1 MSLPNPIN
9 VTYVSPLISD
19 TFPFIYIVKDTDNI
33 INIDTTHGEVHVILR
48 NIRNS
53 GMLQYQPLLSINDGG
68 NNAST
73 NNITIYPS
81 EGDVINDNTS
91 YVLNTNGS
99 NSIIQISDINQW
111 VVSSSQNPIPFEGL
125 NYVYVYGNGATPLE
139 NGQQFLDA
147 YNQAVAKRNISNPTI
162 TFTTFEVEYSQF
174 PDDGYN
180 PSSNFNYWESAI
192 IPAEQFEPYL
202 SNGDL
207 VYNYNA
213 QLINI
218 NGVEYP
224 CTFDNYGSEEE
235 PEYRIW
241 GEANIIPSVGIYNNV
256 VFSEFKLNVL
266 WEGTLIIGNGD
277 YEFDET
283 VEINHEYMNI
293 FSLSEHSQ
301 VNFTFTNA
309 STIGVNILKDYV
321 TLKGINVVG
330 RSIQINTQDNE
341 NILIE
346 NCVGG
351 DNSFSGDIL
360 DLFATFKNCVGGDES
375 FGYET
380 DCKGEFIDCVGGER
394 SFGYNADCY
403 GNFQNCWGGSYS
415 FGAYG
420 NCFGQFVDCQN
431 DTKYI
436 FEDNQSYFSAFGIA
450 SGTFTRCGGIRSR
463 GLFASVG
470 QASGRFIDCIAG
482 DSSYGFTGIANGNF
496 VNCKGGRPSFAYNG
510 QATGVFINCTTSDS
524 GNFQGLMFGSNDGV
538 LTSNANGIFI
548 NCVALGSGNFGSG
561 GNSTVSG
568 GLYINCSSQGGKS
581 FGNISSGTYINCSAL
596 ETINGFGNF
605 GGVGSASGVYIN
617 CVGGDNSFGRTTVSG
632 RFTNC
637 VGGNGCFGGAVNSVV
652 SGRFTYCV
660 GGSGSFGNASGGT
673 LTGKLLFCNLTSGT
687 FRTVSGGGR
696 TRLCIDGNDAENNQG

>member
-9 VTYVSPLISD
+9 VTYVSPQSGD

-33 INIDTTHGEVHVILR
+33 INIDTTHGAVHVILR

-53 GMLQYQPLLSINDGG
+53 GMLQYQSLLSINDGG
-68 NNAST
+68 NNASA

-91 YVLNTNGS
+91 YVLTNNGA
-99 NSIIQISDINQW
+99 NSILQISGINQW
-111 VVSSSQNPIPFEGL
+111 VVAATQNPIPFEGL

-139 NGQQFLDA
+139 NGQQFLDG
-147 YNQAVAKRNISNPTI
+147 YNQAVAKKNISNPTI
-162 TFTTFEVEYSQF
+162 TFTTFEVAYSEF
-174 PDDGYN
+174 PDDGYD
-180 PSSNFNYWESAI
+180 PLSNFNYWESAI
-192 IPAEQFEPYL
+192 IPAEQLEPYL

-207 VYNYNA
+207 VYDYNA

-218 NGVEYP
+218 NGIEYP
-224 CTFDNYGSEEE
+224 CTFENWGSEEE

-241 GEANIIPSVGIYNNV
+241 GVANIIPSVGIYNNV
-256 VFSEFKLNVL
+256 VFSRFKFNVF

-283 VEINHEYMNI
+283 VEINDEYMNI
-293 FSLSEHSQ
+293 CSLSEHSQ

-330 RSIQINTQDNE
+330 RSIQINSENNK

-351 DNSFSGDIL
+351 DNSFSGDII

-380 DCKGEFIDCVGGER
+380 DCKGEFINCVGGER
-394 SFGYNADCY
+394 SFGYNADCV

-415 FGAYG
+415 FAAYG
-420 NCFGQFVDCQN
+420 TCSGLFVDCQN
-431 DTKYI
+431 DI
-436 FEDNQSYFSAFGIA
+436 RNLFEDFQSYFSAFGNA
-450 SGTFTRCGGIRSR
+450 SGTFTRCGGVRSR
-463 GLFASVG
+463 GVFASVG

-482 DSSYGFTGIANGNF
+482 DSSYAIGGTASGRFY
-496 VNCKGGRPSFAYNG
+496 NCKGGFYSFGYIG
-510 QATGVFINCTTSDS
+510 QAFGTFINCCGSELNS
-524 GNFQGLMFGSNDGV
+524 FSLQGGMFGSNNGV
-538 LTSNANGIFI
+538 SP
-548 NCVALGSGNFGSG
+548 S
-561 GNSTVSG
+561 STG
-568 GLYINCSSQGGKS
+568 
-581 FGNISSGTYINCSAL
+581 GTYINCTAL
-596 ETINGFGNF
+596 GSNNF
-605 GGVGSASGVYIN
+605 GSGSVGTDSNGYYYNCVGSEDSFGGIATGYFVNCIGGNNSFGSVSASGIFVNCVAEGQSFGGTNATGRFNN
-617 CVGGDNSFGRTTVSG
+617 CVGGSGAFGRINASG

-637 VGGNGCFGGAVNSVV
+637 VGGVSSFGG
-652 SGRFTYCV
+652 GI
-660 GGSGSFGNASGGT
+660 GGT
-673 LTGKLLFCNLTSGT
+673 LTGKLFYCNLTSGT
-687 FRTVSGGGR
+687 FRTVSGSGR
-696 TRLCIDGNDAENNQG
+696 TRLCIDGNDTQNNQG

>member
-33 INIDTTHGEVHVILR
+33 INIDTTHGAVHVILR

-81 EGDVINDNTS
+81 EGDIINDNTS
-91 YVLNTNGS
+91 YVLNNDGA

-111 VVSSSQNPIPFEGL
+111 VVSSSQSGGGGGTPFEGL

-147 YNQAVAKRNISNPTI
+147 YNQAVAKRNISNPTL
-162 TFTTFEVEYSQF
+162 TFTAFEVEYSDF
-174 PDDGYN
+174 PDSYN

-192 IPAEQFEPYL
+192 IPPELLEPYL

-224 CTFDNYGSEEE
+224 CSFDNYGSEEE

-241 GEANIIPSVGIYNNV
+241 GDANIIPSVGIYNNV

-380 DCKGEFIDCVGGER
+380 DCKGEFINCTGGQR
-394 SFGYNADCY
+394 SFGYNADCF

-415 FGAYG
+415 FAAYG
-420 NCFGQFVDCQN
+420 TCYGQFVDCQN
-431 DTKYI
+431 DTKLI
-436 FEDNQSYFSAFGIA
+436 FEDNQSHFSAFGIA
-450 SGTFTRCGGIRSR
+450 SGTFTRCGGVRSR
-463 GLFASVG
+463 GVFASVG
-470 QASGRFIDCIAG
+470 QASGRFMDCITG
-482 DSSYGFTGIANGNF
+482 DSSYGFTGIANGVF
-496 VNCKGGRPSFAYNG
+496 YNCKGGEFSFAYNG
-510 QATGVFINCTTSDS
+510 QASGRFISCGSTDYN
-524 GNFQGLMFGSNDGV
+524 NFAPQGKMFGSNNGITPSSLGGTYIDCAASGNQNFGSGSAN
-538 LTSNANGIFI
+538 TDANGVYINCSSEGGNLSFGGVASGYFLNCFAGDDSFGRVSANGTFI
-548 NCVALGSGNFGSG
+548 NCVARRG
-561 GNSTVSG
+561 
-568 GLYINCSSQGGKS
+568 S
-581 FGNISSGTYINCSAL
+581 FGGTNA
-596 ETINGFGNF
+596 
-605 GGVGSASGVYIN
+605 
-617 CVGGDNSFGRTTVSG
+617 SG

-637 VGGNGCFGGAVNSVV
+637 VGGSGAFGSVNA

-660 GGSGSFGNASGGT
+660 GESNAFGGGSGGT